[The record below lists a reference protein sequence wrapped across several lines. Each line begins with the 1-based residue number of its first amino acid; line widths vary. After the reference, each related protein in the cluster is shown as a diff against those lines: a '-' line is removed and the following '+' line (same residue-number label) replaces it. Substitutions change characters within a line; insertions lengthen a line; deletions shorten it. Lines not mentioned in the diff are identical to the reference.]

1 MIKII
6 TGWSNRGG
14 STFAFINLTNKLNE
28 YGYETILYGPH
39 EWHLDKCKS
48 DLSKNFKPE
57 KDDYLIVHFLQLP
70 ERPKCKK
77 VILNCH
83 EKNIFEI
90 SKINPFWDK
99 VVFINEKQRKY
110 HTSFKGRYECIPNIK
125 ETLLKNEKGEDTLK
139 VAGVVGSIDEN
150 KQTHISIKRA
160 LSDGY
165 EKIYL
170 FGNVTDPNY
179 YNNEVKPYLSD
190 KVIEYGFIGDKQ
202 KMYDM
207 VNAVYLS
214 SKSEVAS
221 LVKDECH
228 TTGTLFKGNFA
239 TTHDSEELD
248 NDEIIDSWLDILEL

>member
-48 DLSKNFKPE
+48 DLLKNFKPE
-57 KDDYLIVHFLQLP
+57 KNDHLIVHFLQLP
-70 ERPKCKK
+70 SKPNCKK
-77 VILNCH
+77 VIFNCH
-83 EKNIFEI
+83 EKNIFEVG
-90 SKINPFWDK
+90 KIKPFWDK

-110 HTSFKGRYECIPNIK
+110 HTSFKGKYECIPNIK
-125 ETLLKNEKGEDTLK
+125 ETLLKKEKSVDTKK
-139 VAGVVGSIDEN
+139 VAGIIGSIDEN

-190 KVIEYGFIGDKQ
+190 KVIEYGFISDKE

-207 VNAVYLS
+207 VSAVYLS

-228 TTGTLFKGNFA
+228 TTDTLFKGNFA
-239 TTHDSEELD
+239 TNNPPNLLTNSEIVSKWAKLLD
-248 NDEIIDSWLDILEL
+248 L

>member
-1 MIKII
+1 M
-6 TGWSNRGG
+6 TL
-14 STFAFINLTNKLNE
+14 NLTL
-28 YGYETILYGPH
+28 
-39 EWHLDKCKS
+39 
-48 DLSKNFKPE
+48 
-57 KDDYLIVHFLQLP
+57 
-70 ERPKCKK
+70 R
-77 VILNCH
+77 
-83 EKNIFEI
+83 
-90 SKINPFWDK
+90 
-99 VVFINEKQRKY
+99 
-110 HTSFKGRYECIPNIK
+110 
-125 ETLLKNEKGEDTLK
+125 
-139 VAGVVGSIDEN
+139 
-150 KQTHISIKRA
+150 ISI
-160 LSDGY
+160 SNVPN
-165 EKIYL
+165 KIYL